1 MMTSHTLCKAQQTFT
16 ILSKSTGPP
25 LLLLV
30 YSVGKGVV
38 ALIFVVLFQ

>member
-38 ALIFVVLFQ
+38 TLRILSLLQ